1 MASGLGAE
9 VYDLLLLVDATAS
22 MGEYLKA
29 LNKSLQDLIR
39 ISALTSCFSRIG
51 VLAYRDYYGGP
62 HVKVTEW
69 SGWYGREDGDSDIT
83 QDALLAFAS
92 QLTCE
97 NGGDWPEAA
106 KSGLAHCY
114 DVMRSGPAASTVV
127 VLFADAPPHTDMTG
141 GEQHV
146 SEQQMLSG
154 GASYTA
160 ALFLDWASAAHTL
173 RHGEKRAQVFSII
186 ESGSYLQNMAS
197 YGFLSAKTGGVCVDF
212 LSRPSSAEITTLTIG
227 LLLAWMG
234 AEKPGAA
241 LSSHQLARVIGYKD
255 GTKIDHVTSEN
266 AEVASQYLLV
276 SRDPG
281 DVASVQRNLTYTPL
295 SLASMAQ
302 LIPRRAQ
309 PVTSFSARYSAD
321 AAYREVVVAQLDDI
335 IWSDV
340 TAMAHNP
347 VFGTLWRAVCSDR
360 HSPARDTLM
369 TSFSQCVDRLPGG
382 HLGPRQHMRAW
393 LDESYN
399 RSGEIRDIISSVPAA
414 SRFPCVFVDP
424 TLVYGDAVDDDDDDA
439 DKDEASSDA
448 EEERRDLLEI
458 GRSCRPRVLRLL
470 GRLLTRMT
478 YVESEAA
485 LPQHIWDVPEHQV
498 ARIPLALAQPQH
510 GRQFWRVLL
519 HADIP
524 GTMLTARPAALL
536 AALSLRMGI
545 RRLEDA
551 AYAELRAW
559 SGRWNDPTSP
569 ETFNMHCLTLL
580 LDADQQ
586 HRDGTTTSDRQ
597 GILQAGERALFQA
610 LVNYKLLELNLDTA
624 LTATVGWTPDRTK
637 LPPGP
642 TVQCTRCHLPRSVTV
657 MADGGVCGLCAF
669 GFTAESSD
677 VVAWVECSAAHCRAQ
692 YTLYLPARLR
702 VRPKCHY
709 CRANGRLTPAA
720 RAPAPCV
727 TCATCRSRVIWPA
740 AYRPPGFDEQQFQC
754 VGCASSCATT
764 TVDIETTARALL
776 AENGAGG
783 WLLRNDGGEIPI
795 PRPFEHNKT
804 LFQLL
809 QSARGGAQGFA
820 DSVAPLPP
828 LDPGLALTLDHRPLL
843 NAQALVNTLRTR
855 VDARTVQHAETCSLC
870 FRTSKSS
877 LRLACGGRAGCRSRI
892 CAACM
897 SAWYGGGGN
906 ARGRLLHMP
915 ALLCPFCRRAPVAG
929 RMPAAL
935 FRELRHLGG
944 LRAAVAESVD
954 GGRWR
959 YAWCARCGFARRFA
973 ERVCRPPGED
983 LEGDEEVSGWQCDD
997 CTAWRE
1003 EDGPGTVRAC
1013 PKCLT
1018 PTERMGGCHHIAC
1031 TIPGCGADW
1040 CFECGLQ
1047 FAVEDIYR
1055 HMGEEHGGWYGFDED
1070 GGGDEDGDEWDE

>member
-1 MASGLGAE
+1 MASSSDAE

-39 ISALTSCFSRIG
+39 ISTLTSCFLRIG

-69 SGWYGREDGDSDIT
+69 SGWYSREDSGSDIT

-92 QLTCE
+92 QLSCE

-114 DVMRSGPAASTVV
+114 DVMRSGPAASTVI

-146 SEQQMLSG
+146 SEQEMLSS
-154 GASYTA
+154 GASHTA
-160 ALFLDWASAAHTL
+160 ALFLDWASAAHAL

-197 YGFLSAKTGGVCVDF
+197 YSFLSAKTGGVCVDF

-241 LSSHQLARVIGYKD
+241 LSSRQLARVIGYKD
-255 GTKIDHVTSEN
+255 GTKIDHVTSEK

-276 SRDPG
+276 SRNPG
-281 DVASVQRNLTYTPL
+281 EVVSVQRNLTYTPL
-295 SLASMAQ
+295 SLASMAE
-302 LIPRRAQ
+302 LIPRRAH

-321 AAYREVVVAQLDDI
+321 AAYREVVVAQLDGI

-369 TSFSQCVDRLPGG
+369 TSFSQRVDRLPGG

-393 LDESYN
+393 LDESYD
-399 RSGEIRDIISSVPAA
+399 RSGEIGDIISSVPAA

-424 TLVYGDAVDDDDDDA
+424 TLVSG
-439 DKDEASSDA
+439 A
-448 EEERRDLLEI
+448 EEEDGAAARPSRRLQRRDLLEI

-478 YVESEAA
+478 HVESEAT
-485 LPQHIWDVPEHQV
+485 LPQHIRDVPEHQV
-498 ARIPLALAQPQH
+498 ARIPLALAQLQH

-519 HADIP
+519 HAVIP

-559 SGRWNDPTSP
+559 SGRWNDPASP

-586 HRDGTTTSDRQ
+586 HRDGNTTS
-597 GILQAGERALFQA
+597 ILQAGERALFQA

-624 LTATVGWTPDRTK
+624 LTATVGWTPDRTR

-642 TVQCTRCHLPRSVTV
+642 TVQCARCHLPRSVTV

-669 GFTAESSD
+669 GFAAESSD

-720 RAPAPCV
+720 RTPAPCV
-727 TCATCRSRVIWPA
+727 TCAACRSRIIWPP
-740 AYRPPGFDEQQFQC
+740 AYRPPGFDEQQFRC
-754 VGCASSCATT
+754 VGCASSQHTT

-776 AENGAGG
+776 AENGAAG
-783 WLLRNDGGEIPI
+783 WLLRNDGGKI
-795 PRPFEHNKT
+795 PRPFEHNTT

-809 QSARGGAQGFA
+809 QSARGGVQGLA
-820 DSVAPLPP
+820 ESVAPLPP
-828 LDPGLALTLDHRPLL
+828 LSECPGLTLTLNYRPLL
-843 NAQALVNTLRTR
+843 NAPALIDTLRAR

-870 FRTSKSS
+870 FRTTPASLPSWQI

-897 SAWYGGGGN
+897 SAWYGSGKN
-906 ARGRLLHMP
+906 ARGRLLHIP
-915 ALLCPFCRRAPVAG
+915 ALLCPFCRRAPVAA
-929 RMPAAL
+929 RMPAPL

-944 LRAAVAESVD
+944 LRAAVAESVTA
-954 GGRWR
+954 GRWR
-959 YAWCARCGFARRFA
+959 YAWCARCGFAKRFA
-973 ERVCRPPGED
+973 ERVCWPA
-983 LEGDEEVSGWQCDD
+983 GDEEEEVSGWQCDD
-997 CTAWRE
+997 CVAWRE
-1003 EDGPGTVRAC
+1003 EDDGVGAGTVRAC

-1070 GGGDEDGDEWDE
+1070 G